1 MKYINYIKKMKHIN
15 LIFLLFLIQ
24 SIFSKIISTKTSL
37 DTLFNIYKTEITN
50 SHLYQEISNTTW
62 KEYFVSEN
70 IKNLKKIVPCH
81 INSDQELDLF
91 VQDHSDQLFWV
102 NNVRGTS
109 KDFTHKRLS
118 NIFIGDFIVVD
129 KVGQDDDNKNNFF
142 LLATNQHKDKIIK
155 YKINPYYNPLI
166 TNDTL
171 HSTKNYW
178 EESLF
183 FEIEDPSLNSLI
195 KLTKYTKIK
204 SMDIYK
210 VQDGDY
216 QILLLNIENILTHK
230 CNLVK
235 IRIKEEKII
244 AVDIIGTEF
253 NNINIVGLF
262 DMNNDNLIDILYMD
276 SFNKLYV
283 YLNQDPYYF
292 SIEIYKINPTIID
305 GSPRIYIF
313 DANKDMYPDI
323 ITGDTEKNT
332 INLLINPGRNYWK
345 KIINYY
351 NLKKFGDKSE
361 TYKDVSWQYLSL
373 IDIKKENLK
382 NEELKDFTI
391 IMIDKSKRIA
401 FEIIGLFGKNVY
413 WFIEK
418 EHNNNGFST
427 QHSIYQH
434 LINSMTKCNIFI
446 ERLDDNYS
454 KNEYDLILDIDL
466 NKDKY
471 PEFLLYSYK
480 FQNMVYIQRKE
491 TNITQYGWSQSFWI
505 YLMIGIYS
513 VATFIG
519 GLEFYRIKNVNEKY
533 FNKNS
538 SLLNNEEGNKSPRIE
553 MSQISKNNLE
563 I

>member
-1 MKYINYIKKMKHIN
+1 MKHLNI
-15 LIFLLFLIQ
+15 IFLLFLIQ
-24 SIFSKIISTKTSL
+24 FISSRITTTKTSL
-37 DTLFNIYKTEITN
+37 DTLFNIYKTQITN

-62 KEYFVSEN
+62 KEYFISEN

-109 KDFTHKRLS
+109 KDFTHKS
-118 NIFIGDFIVVD
+118 ISKIFIGDFIVI
-129 KVGQDDDNKNNFF
+129 KKNEKELTKKNTFF
-142 LLATNQHKDKIIK
+142 LLATNQNKDKIIK
-155 YKINPYYNPLI
+155 YKLNPYYNPLI

-178 EESLF
+178 EETLF
-183 FEIEDPSLNSLI
+183 FSIDDSSISSLI
-195 KLTKYTKIK
+195 KISKYTKIK
-204 SMDIYK
+204 SMDIYN
-210 VQDGDY
+210 VEVGDY
-216 QILLLNIENILTHK
+216 QILLLNLENVQTHD

-244 AVDIIGTEF
+244 GIDVIGTEF

-262 DMNNDNLIDILYMD
+262 DMNNDDLIDILYMD
-276 SFNKLYV
+276 SNNKLYV
-283 YLNQDPYYF
+283 YLNQDPSYF

-323 ITGDTEKNT
+323 ITGDTEENT
-332 INLLINPGRNYWK
+332 ISLLINPGRNYWK

-361 TYKDVSWQYLSL
+361 TYKDISWQYISL
-373 IDIKKENLK
+373 IDSQKENLNK
-382 NEELKDFTI
+382 EPIKDFTI

-401 FEIIGLFGKNVY
+401 FEIIGLFGSNIY

-418 EHNNNGFST
+418 ENNNMHSS

-446 ERLDDNYS
+446 EKLDENNS

-480 FQNMVYIQRKE
+480 LQNMIYIQRKE

-505 YLMIGIYS
+505 YLMIGIYTL
-513 VATFIG
+513 ATAIG
-519 GLEFYRIKNVNEKY
+519 GIEFYRMKNVNEKY
-533 FNKNS
+533 S
-538 SLLNNEEGNKSPRIE
+538 SRNPSLINNELGNKSQNIE
-553 MSQISKNNLE
+553 MGQMNYKNNGD

>member
-1 MKYINYIKKMKHIN
+1 MKHLN
-15 LIFLLFLIQ
+15 LLILLFLIQ
-24 SIFSKIISTKTSL
+24 SIFSKIISSKTSL

-129 KVGQDDDNKNNFF
+129 KVGQDVNNKNNFF
-142 LLATNQHKDKIIK
+142 LLATNQNKDKIIK

-183 FEIEDPSLNSLI
+183 FEIDDPSINSLI

-216 QILLLNIENILTHK
+216 QILVLNIENIRTHK

-345 KIINYY
+345 KIINYF
-351 NLKKFGDKSE
+351 NSKKFGDKSE
-361 TYKDVSWQYLSL
+361 TYNDISWQYLSL
-373 IDIKKENLK
+373 IDIKKENLQ
-382 NEELKDFTI
+382 NEKLKDFTI

-401 FEIIGLFGKNVY
+401 FEIIGLFGKNIY

-418 EHNNNGFST
+418 ENNNNGFST

-446 ERLDDNYS
+446 ERLDDNDS

-471 PEFLLYSYK
+471 PEFLLYSYE

-519 GLEFYRIKNVNEKY
+519 GIEFYRIKNVNEKY

-538 SLLNNEEGNKSPRIE
+538 SLLNNEEGNKSPNIE
-553 MSQISKNNLE
+553 MSQMSKNNLE

>member
-1 MKYINYIKKMKHIN
+1 MKHLNI
-15 LIFLLFLIQ
+15 IFLLFLIQ
-24 SIFSKIISTKTSL
+24 FISSRITTTKTSL
-37 DTLFNIYKTEITN
+37 DTLFNIYKNQITN

-62 KEYFVSEN
+62 KEYFISEN

-109 KDFTHKRLS
+109 KDFTHKS
-118 NIFIGDFIVVD
+118 ISKIFIGDFIVI
-129 KVGQDDDNKNNFF
+129 NKIEKELTKKNTFF
-142 LLATNQHKDKIIK
+142 LLATNQNKDKIIK
-155 YKINPYYNPLI
+155 YKLNPYYNPLI

-178 EESLF
+178 EETLF
-183 FEIEDPSLNSLI
+183 FSIDDSSISSLI
-195 KLTKYTKIK
+195 KISKYTKIK
-204 SMDIYK
+204 SMDIYN
-210 VQDGDY
+210 VEVGDY
-216 QILLLNIENILTHK
+216 QILLLNLENVQTHD

-244 AVDIIGTEF
+244 GIDVIGTEF

-262 DMNNDNLIDILYMD
+262 DMNNDDLIDILYMD
-276 SFNKLYV
+276 SNNKLYV
-283 YLNQDPYYF
+283 YLNQDPSYF

-323 ITGDTEKNT
+323 ITGDTEENT
-332 INLLINPGRNYWK
+332 ISLLINPGRNYWK

-361 TYKDVSWQYLSL
+361 TYKDISWQYISL
-373 IDIKKENLK
+373 IDSQKENLNK
-382 NEELKDFTI
+382 EPIKDFTI

-401 FEIIGLFGKNVY
+401 FEIIGLFGSNIY

-418 EHNNNGFST
+418 ENNNMHSS

-434 LINSMTKCNIFI
+434 LINSMTKCNIFV
-446 ERLDDNYS
+446 EKLDENNS

-480 FQNMVYIQRKE
+480 LQNMIYIQRKE

-505 YLMIGIYS
+505 YLMIGIYTL
-513 VATFIG
+513 ATAIG
-519 GLEFYRIKNVNEKY
+519 GIEFYRMKNVNEKY
-533 FNKNS
+533 S
-538 SLLNNEEGNKSPRIE
+538 SRNPSLINNELGNKSQNIE
-553 MSQISKNNLE
+553 MGQMNYKNNGD